1 MTYDEAVDYILKIP
15 KFTKKNP
22 LEHTKEFL
30 RFLGNPERDLKVI
43 HVAGTNGKG
52 SVCVYLDA
60 MLRSEGKSAG
70 LFVSPHLIR
79 MNERIRIRGEQ
90 ISDGEFVR
98 VFEKVMEKVW
108 EMEHQGLS
116 HPTFFELLF
125 GMAMTAFAE
134 AGVEFAVLETG
145 LGGRLDATNAVEHP
159 AVTAIASIGMDHQ
172 EILGDTLEQ
181 IAAEKAGILKKG
193 VPVFYSE
200 GEEAAG
206 QVIESQAARLGIS
219 CKKIGK
225 NAFENLR
232 IEHKNIAFS
241 CTNAYYGTTAWKLR
255 NTGLYQAENA
265 MLALEVMKSLFG
277 ETGRPRLWREALA
290 QVVWEGRME
299 EVLPGIYIDGAH
311 NLNAVVRFVQSVKA
325 RGPHR
330 TAVLFSAVQEKDY
343 EEMTAYLCRNLET
356 DYYVV
361 TRIEDSRAADT
372 EKLLAAFARYT
383 DRSVA
388 VIESPREAL
397 HYVRK
402 HQDGRT
408 VYCLGSL
415 YLAGMLKELAQE
427 ESLC

>member
-90 ISDGEFVR
+90 ISDREFVR
-98 VFEKVMEKVW
+98 VFEKVMEKVR

>member
-30 RFLGNPERDLKVI
+30 RFLGNPERDFKVI

-98 VFEKVMEKVW
+98 VFEKVMEKVR
-108 EMEHQGLS
+108 EMERLGVA

-145 LGGRLDATNAVEHP
+145 LGGRLDATNAIEHP

-193 VPVFYSE
+193 VPALYSE
-200 GEEAAG
+200 GEEATG
-206 QVIESQAARLGIS
+206 QVIESRAARLGIS

-265 MLALEVMKSLFG
+265 MLALEVMRSLFG
-277 ETGRPRLWREALA
+277 ETGRPQLWREALA
-290 QVVWEGRME
+290 QVTWEGRME
-299 EVLPGIYIDGAH
+299 EILPGIYIDGAH
-311 NLNAVVRFVQSVKA
+311 NLNAVIRFVQSVKA

-343 EEMTAYLCRNLET
+343 EEMTAYLCRNLEA

-361 TRIEDSRAADT
+361 TRIEDSRATDT
-372 EKLLAAFARYT
+372 EQLLAAFARYT
-383 DRSVA
+383 DRPVK

>member
-98 VFEKVMEKVW
+98 VFEKAMEKVR

>member
-79 MNERIRIRGEQ
+79 MNERIRIQGEQ
-90 ISDGEFVR
+90 ISDREFVR
-98 VFEKVMEKVW
+98 VFEKVMEKVR

-145 LGGRLDATNAVEHP
+145 LGGRLDATNAIEHP

-265 MLALEVMKSLFG
+265 MLALEVMKSLLG
-277 ETGRPRLWREALA
+277 EAGRPRLWREALA
-290 QVVWEGRME
+290 QVTWEGRME
-299 EVLPGIYIDGAH
+299 EILPGIYIDGAH

-343 EEMTAYLCRNLET
+343 EEMTAYLCRNLEA

-383 DRSVA
+383 DRPVA

>member
-1 MTYDEAVDYILKIP
+1 MTYQEAVDYILEIP

-30 RFLGNPERDLKVI
+30 RFLGNPEQCFRVI

-52 SVCVYLDA
+52 SVCAYLDA
-60 MLRSEGKSAG
+60 MLRAEGKSTG
-70 LFVSPHLIR
+70 LFISPHLVKV
-79 MNERIRIRGEQ
+79 NERIVINGTPITDTSFLE
-90 ISDGEFVR
+90 
-98 VFEKVMEKVW
+98 VFQTVMEAVQR
-108 EMEHQGLS
+108 MEDEGRQ
-116 HPTFFELLF
+116 HPTFFEMLF
-125 GMAMTAFAE
+125 GMAVTAFAQT
-134 AGVEFAVLETG
+134 GVEYAVLETG
-145 LGGRLDATNAVEHP
+145 LGGRLDATNVVEHP
-159 AVTAIASIGMDHQ
+159 VCSVITSIGMDHM
-172 EILGDTLEQ
+172 EILGDTLDK
-181 IAAEKAGILKKG
+181 IALEKAGILKPQ
-193 VPVFYSE
+193 VPVFYFESTDISDHVL
-200 GEEAAG
+200 EERAA
-206 QVIESQAARLGIS
+206 QLEIS

-265 MLALEVMKSLFG
+265 MLALEVMKSLLG
-277 ETGRPRLWREALA
+277 EAGRPQLWREALA
-290 QVVWEGRME
+290 QVTWEGRME
-299 EVLPGIYIDGAH
+299 EILPGIYIDGAH

-343 EEMTAYLCRNLET
+343 EEMTAYLCRNLEA

-383 DRSVA
+383 DRPVA

>member
-79 MNERIRIRGEQ
+79 MNERIRIHGEQ

-98 VFEKVMEKVW
+98 VFEKVMEKVR
-108 EMEHQGLS
+108 EMERQGLS

-145 LGGRLDATNAVEHP
+145 LGGRLDATNAIEHP

-206 QVIESQAARLGIS
+206 QVIERQAARLGIS

-265 MLALEVMKSLFG
+265 MLALEVMKSLLG
-277 ETGRPRLWREALA
+277 EAGRPQLWREALA
-290 QVVWEGRME
+290 QVTWEGRME
-299 EVLPGIYIDGAH
+299 EILPGIYIDGAH

-343 EEMTAYLCRNLET
+343 EEMTAYLCRNLEA

>member
-22 LEHTKEFL
+22 LEHTKDFL

-79 MNERIRIRGEQ
+79 MNERIRIHGEQ

-98 VFEKVMEKVW
+98 VFEKVMEKVR
-108 EMEHQGLS
+108 EMERQGLS

-145 LGGRLDATNAVEHP
+145 LGGRLDATNAIEHP

-206 QVIESQAARLGIS
+206 QVIERQAARLGIS

-325 RGPHR
+325 CGPHR

>member
-1 MTYDEAVDYILKIP
+1 
-15 KFTKKNP
+15 
-22 LEHTKEFL
+22 
-30 RFLGNPERDLKVI
+30 
-43 HVAGTNGKG
+43 
-52 SVCVYLDA
+52 
-60 MLRSEGKSAG
+60 
-70 LFVSPHLIR
+70 
-79 MNERIRIRGEQ
+79 MNERIRIHGEQ

-98 VFEKVMEKVW
+98 VFEKVMEKVR
-108 EMEHQGLS
+108 EMERQGLS

-206 QVIESQAARLGIS
+206 QVIERQAARLGIS

-265 MLALEVMKSLFG
+265 MLALEVMKSLLG
-277 ETGRPRLWREALA
+277 EAGRPQLWREALA
-290 QVVWEGRME
+290 QVTWEGRME
-299 EVLPGIYIDGAH
+299 EILPGIYIDGAH
-311 NLNAVVRFVQSVKA
+311 NLNAVIRFVQSVKA

-343 EEMTAYLCRNLET
+343 EEMTAYLCRNLEA

-383 DRSVA
+383 DRPVA

>member
-98 VFEKVMEKVW
+98 VFEKVMEKVR

-200 GEEAAG
+200 GEETSD
-206 QVIESQAARLGIS
+206 QVIESRAAWLGIS

-232 IEHKNIAFS
+232 IEHKNIAFF

>member
-1 MTYDEAVDYILKIP
+1 
-15 KFTKKNP
+15 
-22 LEHTKEFL
+22 
-30 RFLGNPERDLKVI
+30 
-43 HVAGTNGKG
+43 
-52 SVCVYLDA
+52 
-60 MLRSEGKSAG
+60 MLFRS
-70 LFVSPHLIR
+70 
-79 MNERIRIRGEQ
+79 
-90 ISDGEFVR
+90 
-98 VFEKVMEKVW
+98 
-108 EMEHQGLS
+108 
-116 HPTFFELLF
+116 
-125 GMAMTAFAE
+125 
-134 AGVEFAVLETG
+134 
-145 LGGRLDATNAVEHP
+145 
-159 AVTAIASIGMDHQ
+159 
-172 EILGDTLEQ
+172 LEQ